1 MDLAR
6 LQGTSISAQ
15 VLDDKVTLLN
25 IHNEHASAQVSL
37 FGGQVLSFRP
47 HRDGR
52 ERLYLSKLARLD
64 GSKSIRGGIPVCWP
78 WFGAHKSAANTF
90 AVNKQHSSLPAHG
103 YARVRQWQL
112 KDHMESVEGTVL
124 VLQANDTSGAG
135 FAGSAELELHISIGS
150 QLRLELFTRN
160 TGPEPFPLSCALHTY
175 FAVENILATTLDG
188 LSGTYSDKTQNWAH
202 LETPAPYT
210 FSAETDRIHLVASS
224 AVSIDE
230 PQCNT
235 TVKSSGHDSIVV
247 WNPWS
252 ACAGNFP
259 DMAADD
265 YTRMLCV
272 ETTLT
277 QGFTLAPGRT
287 HLLVQIIN

>member
-1 MDLAR
+1 MDLGK
-6 LQGTSISAQ
+6 LQGTTISAQ
-15 VLDDKVTLLN
+15 VLNDKVTLLN

-78 WFGAHKSAANTF
+78 WFGLHKEG
-90 AVNKQHSSLPAHG
+90 SSLPAHG
-103 YARVRQWQL
+103 YMRVRQWQL
-112 KDHMESVEGTVL
+112 IDLVESVEGTVL
-124 VLQANDTSGAG
+124 VLKAGDTSGAG
-135 FAGSAELELHISIGS
+135 FTGNAELELHISIGS

-160 TGPEPFPLSCALHTY
+160 TGSEPFPLSCALHTY
-175 FAVENILATTLDG
+175 FAVENIMATTLDG
-188 LSGTYSDKTQNWAH
+188 LTGTYSDKTRNWAH
-202 LETPAPYT
+202 LETPKPYA
-210 FSAETDRIHLVASS
+210 FSGETDRIHLVASTT
-224 AVSIDE
+224 VSIDE

-235 TVKSSGHDSIVV
+235 TVKSGGHDSIVV

-259 DMAADD
+259 DMEADD
-265 YTRMLCV
+265 YIRMLCV
-272 ETTLT
+272 ETALT
-277 QGFTLAPGRT
+277 KGFTLAPGRT
-287 HLLVQIIN
+287 HLLVQIIS